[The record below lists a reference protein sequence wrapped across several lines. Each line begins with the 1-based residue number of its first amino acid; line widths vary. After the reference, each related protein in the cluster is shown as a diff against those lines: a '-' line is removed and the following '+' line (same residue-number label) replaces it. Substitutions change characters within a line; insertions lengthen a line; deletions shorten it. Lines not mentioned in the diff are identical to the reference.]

1 MEEKEIKS
9 IVESMLFVWGE
20 PLPVQTIS
28 DILGI
33 HSGIV
38 RKCLLDLKE
47 EYEVEDRGIQM
58 IEIDDC
64 FQLCTNKKNLPFLE
78 KLCAP
83 VQKKKL
89 TQAALEVL
97 AIIAYKQPITKPEI
111 EEIRGVKCDKA
122 INTLLERGLIAEKG
136 RLEKIG
142 RPILYET
149 TETFLKQFG
158 LRSLKD
164 LPPLKDIPAF
174 EEDQEEQQ
182 AAE

>member
-9 IVESMLFVWGE
+9 VIESMLFVWGD
-20 PLPVQTIS
+20 PLHVQTIS

-33 HSGIV
+33 HSEIV

-47 EYEVEDRGIQM
+47 EYEVQDRGIQM
-58 IEIDDC
+58 VEIDNC
-64 FQLCTNKKNLPFLE
+64 FQLCTNKKNFPFLE
-78 KLCAP
+78 KLCTP
-83 VQKKKL
+83 VQKKRL

-122 INTLLERGLIAEKG
+122 INTLLERGLIVEKG

-158 LRSLKD
+158 LTSLKE
-164 LPPLKDIPAF
+164 LSPLIDISVF
-174 EEDQEEQQ
+174 EQFQEEQQ
-182 AAE
+182 AIE